1 LIDRGDIIKKKKEY
15 ETIGFR
21 VYLYHGFNPSQ
32 EARGT
37 VALLDMKGTQID
49 KENYNHWDEIPQKM
63 RRLLMRN
70 KKSDDFFRRRCK
82 VNGKYVKEI

>member
-1 LIDRGDIIKKKKEY
+1 MNGSDTIKKKEEY

-37 VALLDMKGTQID
+37 VALLNKKGTQID
-49 KENYNHWDEIPQKM
+49 KAAYNHWDEIPQMM
-63 RRLLMRN
+63 RRLLRRN
-70 KKSDDFFRRRCK
+70 KNKDKFFKRRCK
-82 VNGKYVKEI
+82 ISGKVVKEI